1 MNRPMNRANE
11 PGHSPRRRTSYYALA
26 MNHFYTHSSLA
37 LALFITSAL
46 PACGGPQRLPKEE
59 QSVMDTLQ
67 QMTGHNQLH
76 PWRQREVL
84 SSGLKVDDIL
94 GHTIKAQSD
103 RGTPVIGPRAWQ
115 GQVIGIADPDQQ
127 VDLELSG
134 RRFGEFKG
142 TLERLFG
149 LQFSASYEYRVRLS
163 ISWHPIQLS
172 EPQPALEFLGD
183 EAIFQ
188 QRFISSVAFA
198 SRVSMTAFKE
208 TRIEGGVEL
217 APVNLALLSPK
228 AGTSTTES
236 NTMEAANVIFGYQ
249 TVDASN
255 WQAQSIDA
263 FPQVQLEVLNPK
275 PEQVIQSPRMRIQ
288 VKVADYAALGDKQGR
303 LQIYAWIQK
312 VGGNQGVLS
321 PIGAPV
327 DLQNGIFELLTNI
340 GGLDGG
346 NGERYSI
353 VVFGLFYRLH
363 NIDQLTQLPTTSY
376 TRPARDNGRASVVVT
391 RQDLI
396 N

>member
-1 MNRPMNRANE
+1 MKHRYP
-11 PGHSPRRRTSYYALA
+11 PLIALL
-26 MNHFYTHSSLA
+26 LA
-37 LALFITSAL
+37 GALS
-46 PACGGPQRLPKEE
+46 ACGGTQQQLPKEE
-59 QSVMDTLQ
+59 QSVVDTLQ
-67 QMTGHNQLH
+67 KMTGHLQLH
-76 PWRQREVL
+76 PWRPREVL

-94 GHTIKAQSD
+94 GHTIQARSES
-103 RGTPVIGPRAWQ
+103 GSPVLGPKAWQ
-115 GQVIGIADPDQQ
+115 GQVIGIDDPDQQ
-127 VDLELSG
+127 IDLELSG

-163 ISWHPIQLS
+163 VSWHPIQLA
-172 EPQPALEFLGD
+172 EPQPTLEYLGD
-183 EAIFQ
+183 ESIFQ
-188 QRFISSVAFA
+188 QRFITSVAFA

-208 TRIEGGVEL
+208 TVIEGGVEL
-217 APVNLALLSPK
+217 SPVNLGLLSTK
-228 AGTSTTES
+228 AGQSKTES
-236 NTMEAANVIFGYQ
+236 NEMEAANVLFGYQ
-249 TVDASN
+249 TVDASR

-263 FPQVQLEVLNPK
+263 HPQVQLEILNPK
-275 PEQVIQSPRMRIQ
+275 PEQVIQSPRMRIE
-288 VKVADYAALGDKQGR
+288 VKVKDYASLGDRRGR

-327 DLQNGIFELLTNI
+327 DLQNGVFELLTTL

-363 NIDQLTQLPTTSY
+363 NIDQQTQLPTTSH
-376 TRPARDNGRASVVVT
+376 TRPARDNGHSSVVVT

>member
-1 MNRPMNRANE
+1 
-11 PGHSPRRRTSYYALA
+11 
-26 MNHFYTHSSLA
+26 MNHLHTHASLA
-37 LALFITSAL
+37 FTFLLASAL
-46 PACGGPQRLPKEE
+46 SACGARQGMPKEE

-67 QMTGHNQLH
+67 QMTGHTQLH

-84 SSGLKVDDIL
+84 RSGLNVDDIL
-94 GHTIKAQSD
+94 GHTIQAQSD
-103 RGTPVIGPRAWQ
+103 RGTPIMGPKAWQ
-115 GQVIGIADPDQQ
+115 GPVIGIDDPDQQ
-127 VDLELSG
+127 IDLELSG

-163 ISWHPIQLS
+163 ISWHPIQLA
-172 EPQPALEFLGD
+172 EPQPTLEYLGD
-183 EAIFQ
+183 ESIFQ
-188 QRFISSVAFA
+188 QRFVTSVAFA

-208 TRIEGGVEL
+208 TTIEGGVEL
-217 APVNLALLSPK
+217 SPVNLGLLSTK
-228 AGTSTTES
+228 AGQSKTES
-236 NTMEAANVIFGYQ
+236 NTMEAANVLFGYQ
-249 TVDASN
+249 TVDASR

-263 FPQVQLEVLNPK
+263 HPQVALEILNPK
-275 PEQVIQSPRMRIQ
+275 PEQIIQSPRMRVQ
-288 VKVADYAALGDKQGR
+288 VKVADYANLGAKKGR

-312 VGGNQGVLS
+312 IGGNQGVLS

-327 DLQNGIFELLTNI
+327 DLQNGVFELLTNL

-363 NIDQLTQLPTTSY
+363 NVDQLTQLPTTSH
-376 TRPARDNGRASVVVT
+376 TRPARDNGHSSVVVT